1 MTCPGFYNPRFE
13 SGNKARS
20 NEMEHE
26 PGLQNLTAPDSEE
39 FRLSGTLRLFVVPGI
54 ANRSV

>member
-1 MTCPGFYNPRFE
+1 
-13 SGNKARS
+13 
-20 NEMEHE
+20 MEHE